1 MQFFNFCN
9 TMLMKEIRT
18 TENVAQGRE
27 LGEGGGGGSI
37 RSYTDFFCKI
47 GFKLGALRLFN

>member
-27 LGEGGGGGSI
+27 LGEGGGGQ
-37 RSYTDFFCKI
+37 Y
-47 GFKLGALRLFN
+47 